1 MAAPRDMTREQ
12 LLDHVARCVA
22 CGACDTDILTSLD
35 TTPDD
40 ELAEHVRLSHDRRW
54 RSIERRALAR
64 SV

>member
-1 MAAPRDMTREQ
+1 MTVKARTREE
-12 LLDHVARCVA
+12 LLAHVARCVL
-22 CGACDTDILTSLD
+22 CGACDTTILTSLE

-40 ELAEHVRLSHDRRW
+40 ELADHVEAGHDRRW